1 LSASLW
7 FLQGDSLEFW
17 FKTTAEH
24 AETTGAPCFF
34 ICGWSCE
41 ALTWVQTLMCT
52 VVCPKTVQ
60 DNYIARSEAWANL
73 LCCKFNW
80 PTKQLSLACILLS
93 QCWFTST
100 TVATVK
106 SRAHATSLEASCH
119 LALASQDEDYAWY
132 LAQRGLLFCSCTPK
146 ATLDVIHD
154 LKTKRT
160 EQSYFPLKRWLY
172 LARSGSSTNRWSCG
186 VLVQ

>member
-1 LSASLW
+1 MSASLW

-73 LCCKFNW
+73 LCCKSNW
-80 PTKQLSLACILLS
+80 PTKQLSWHAHCCHSAGSPVQLSLQSKAEPMPQASRPPVTLHSQARMKTMHGILHS
-93 QCWFTST
+93 
-100 TVATVK
+100 VV
-106 SRAHATSLEASCH
+106 
-119 LALASQDEDYAWY
+119 
-132 LAQRGLLFCSCTPK
+132 
-146 ATLDVIHD
+146 
-154 LKTKRT
+154 
-160 EQSYFPLKRWLY
+160 YFSAAAPQKLPW
-172 LARSGSSTNRWSCG
+172 T
-186 VLVQ
+186 